1 MEASLLLFSLCG
13 SLLLRFSPYGDL
25 FRHCSP
31 YGGAIFIFMGDFLR
45 LHPPPP
51 PYGDFCRRPWLAG
64 CICVFIDVYN
74 LWMGVCA
81 CTIACVLTD
90 LSCTVLV
97 PVPVTVESLSDPM
110 YAIVYANVNCNKKF
124 TRNAHVCTKNQYARP
139 AVVNHSTEILLN
151 RSQDILRPKIR
162 CPNDGVPWIAVLL
175 GTLNCIH
182 LEVLETFKSHG
193 KYCQYSVKSNANTS
207 FQQAA
212 VLQAWSKRLGVPMF
226 HDEHVQL
233 SDLKMWDTVNTAF
246 NVSVAEAE
254 LAISLWQCTEGLFQC
269 DDRTCL
275 LDVKLCDGAVDCI
288 DRSDETQCHSAVCIY
303 HDLEIFVSGIF
314 VLLYFFISIP
324 DCDSSLQYNCTLSK
338 WLMLQDFTLLILF
351 TEKYIS

>member
-1 MEASLLLFSLCG
+1 
-13 SLLLRFSPYGDL
+13 
-25 FRHCSP
+25 
-31 YGGAIFIFMGDFLR
+31 MGTFLG
-45 LHPPPP
+45 LPPP
-51 PYGDFCRRPWLAG
+51 PYKNFCGRPWLAG
-64 CICVFIDVYN
+64 CICVFIDVSN
-74 LWMGVCA
+74 LWVGVCA

-90 LSCTVLV
+90 FSCTVLV
-97 PVPVTVESLSDPM
+97 PVPVTVKSLLNPM
-110 YAIVYANVNCNKKF
+110 YAIVHVNVDCNKKF

-162 CPNDGVPWIAVLL
+162 CPNDGVPWIAVLV

-182 LEVLETFKSHG
+182 LEVLETFKSHK

-212 VLQAWSKRLGVPMF
+212 VLQAWSKRLGVPIF
-226 HDEHVQL
+226 YDENVQL

-254 LAISLWQCTEGLFQC
+254 LANSLWQCTEGLFQC

-275 LDVKLCDGAVDCI
+275 LDVKLCDGTSDCI

-303 HDLEIFVSGIF
+303 LDREIFVSGIF
-314 VLLYFFISIP
+314 VLSWFIILIP
-324 DCDSSLQYNCTLSK
+324 DCATSLQHILYRNSLYCKMFL
-338 WLMLQDFTLLILF
+338 TLLTFFKRIPRYYLLPSLLSY
-351 TEKYIS
+351 TICLI